1 MKHIKNFN
9 KYRQSV
15 NEEFIGGL
23 LNGLKNKISLK
34 FSKMFGSASKADKL
48 IEEYKKE
55 LSIAHTTKLAALSA
69 YGEYIKVDQKDKN
82 KEKQLL
88 KNINDA
94 SKKFDEQIE
103 LIKKKFDIKFNE
115 VIENEKNK
123 KIQNYINLKKI
134 EMQQEFLAKEVKS
147 MLTDLDLDQKDIEN
161 NPRAKELIKS
171 INDKTKNAKKIQEDQ
186 KKALELEEQK
196 EDGFDMEKAKRMA
209 EEGKT
214 YLWEASP
221 MRKYTFEKSDRIKF
235 FSTSNKSE
243 TRAIVIDDL
252 GERIKVK
259 TENGN
264 EVEINKKSVI
274 SSDMY
279 NNSKSKKED
288 KT

>member
-1 MKHIKNFN
+1 MRYVKTFN
-9 KYRQSV
+9 DHKQSI
-15 NEEFIGGL
+15 NEEFIGSI

-34 FSKMFGSASKADKL
+34 FSKMFGSASQADKL
-48 IEEYKKE
+48 IDAYKKE
-55 LSIAHTTKLAALSA
+55 LTIAHTTKLAALSA
-69 YGEYIKVDQKDKN
+69 YGEYIKIDQKDKN

-103 LIKKKFDIKFNE
+103 LIKKKFDIKFNDI
-115 VIENEKNK
+115 VENEKNK

-134 EMQQEFLAKEVKS
+134 EMQQEFLAKEVRS
-147 MLTDLDLDQKDIEN
+147 MLTDLDLNEKDIEN
-161 NPRAKELIKS
+161 NPMAKELIKS

-186 KKALELEEQK
+186 RKALELEEQK
-196 EDGFDMEKAKRMA
+196 EGGFDVEKAKKMA
-209 EEGKT
+209 EGGKT

-221 MRKYTFEKSDRIKF
+221 MRKYIFQKNDRIKF

-243 TRAIVIDDL
+243 TKAMVIDDL
-252 GERIKVK
+252 GERIRIK

-279 NNSKSKKED
+279 DNSKSKKD